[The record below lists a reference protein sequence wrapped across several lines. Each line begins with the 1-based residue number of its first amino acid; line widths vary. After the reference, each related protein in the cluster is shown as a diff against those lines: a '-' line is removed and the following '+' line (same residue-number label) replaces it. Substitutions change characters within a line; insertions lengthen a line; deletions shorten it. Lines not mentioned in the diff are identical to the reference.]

1 MRTFWKAFILS
12 SIFFFVAIFLG
23 SYSYLKINDRKI
35 NADIDIIEHQRVKDE
50 NIEKPK
56 EEKNYISLKEA
67 FDDSDRINMIVLG
80 MEDVRT
86 DTIILASFEPI
97 KKKVDLISIPR
108 DTYIHRKGYDQ
119 AEERKINSIYGAH
132 GVEGVKKAVSHILE
146 GVPIHHYIMVDW

>member
-23 SYSYLKINDRKI
+23 SYSYLKINDHKI

-86 DTIILASFEPI
+86 DNIILASF
-97 KKKVDLISIPR
+97 
-108 DTYIHRKGYDQ
+108 
-119 AEERKINSIYGAH
+119 
-132 GVEGVKKAVSHILE
+132 
-146 GVPIHHYIMVDW
+146 